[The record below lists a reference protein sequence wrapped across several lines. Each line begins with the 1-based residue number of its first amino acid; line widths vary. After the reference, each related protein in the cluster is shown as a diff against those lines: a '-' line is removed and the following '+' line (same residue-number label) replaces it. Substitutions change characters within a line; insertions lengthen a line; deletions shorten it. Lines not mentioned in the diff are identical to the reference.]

1 MQLILDI
8 LGTLVVGGVAGWLAG
23 LVMKGS
29 GFGLIG
35 NIIVGMI
42 GGFIGSWLLGLV
54 GIGFSGPITTIIGSL
69 LGAIILLFVIG
80 LVKRYVVQRE

>member
-1 MQLILDI
+1 MDLLLGI
-8 LGTLVVGGVAGWLAG
+8 LGALVLGGVSGWLAG
-23 LVMKGS
+23 LIMKGS
-29 GFGLIG
+29 GFGLVG

-54 GIGFSGPITTIIGSL
+54 GIGFSGPITTIIGSV

-80 LVKRYVVQRE
+80 LVKRYVLQRE